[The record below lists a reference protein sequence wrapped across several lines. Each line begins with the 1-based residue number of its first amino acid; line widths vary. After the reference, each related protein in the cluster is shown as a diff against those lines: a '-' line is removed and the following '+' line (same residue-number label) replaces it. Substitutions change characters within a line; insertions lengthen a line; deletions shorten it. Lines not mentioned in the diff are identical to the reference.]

1 MQFFCDFQWFFISFL
16 SITFFLLFFF
26 LFWDCR
32 ICCDHLNVGIFS
44 SMLFSLTFLLPSF
57 IFQVFFLLFQFLFSK
72 KIICFIFIFRGD
84 RFSNGFAQK
93 APARV
98 FLQKLQR
105 RHGTTESNQHFF
117 PFFWLFF
124 LIYFMCI
131 YVFIIYVSCFFTILY
146 RFTIFLWF
154 FIYFFFLLDLFSRW
168 NCVSNQH

>member
-1 MQFFCDFQWFFISFL
+1 MFCSFFVIFSGFLYLFFPSL
-16 SITFFLLFFF
+16 FFVIFF

-124 LIYFMCI
+124 NLF
-131 YVFIIYVSCFFTILY
+131 YVYISVHHIRMLLFYHFI
-146 RFTIFLWF
+146 
-154 FIYFFFLLDLFSRW
+154 
-168 NCVSNQH
+168 